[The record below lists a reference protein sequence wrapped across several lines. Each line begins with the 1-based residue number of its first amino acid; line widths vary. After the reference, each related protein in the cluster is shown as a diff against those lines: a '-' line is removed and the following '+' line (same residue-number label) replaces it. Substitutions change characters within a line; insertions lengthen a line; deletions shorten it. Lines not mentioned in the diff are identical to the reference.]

1 MKKVF
6 PAFLSCQGAR
16 LSDDEKRLFE
26 RYNPL
31 GVCLFS
37 KFCAN
42 IESREQVQNL
52 VHDIKEAT
60 GRDDVLIAVDQEGG
74 RVRRLVEPEFMPV
87 AAQQSLTTAELAEQ
101 HAYLISK
108 DLHDCGINVNFAPV
122 LDKMTPQTS
131 NVLQGRCFESN
142 IAELGRAM
150 VEAYMQQGICP
161 CIKHLP
167 GHGRAAVDPHLE
179 LPVINE
185 DLATLQEDFAPF
197 KALKDAPMGMV
208 AHIVLPAVDAQ
219 NAATLSQKVIREII
233 RGQIGFAG
241 LLVSD
246 AIVMQALKGTI
257 AERAERAVAA
267 GCDVICLGN
276 TGFEV
281 NEELCQSKIEMTD
294 EASERLNKV
303 FQVIENKPDF
313 SNYEYMKNKYCAA
326 LKNIISYNYDY
337 DATEVLNRLR
347 QA

>member
-37 KFCAN
+37 KFCTN

-52 VHDIKEAT
+52 VRDIKEAT
-60 GRDDVLIAVDQEGG
+60 GRNDVLIAVDQEGG
-74 RVRRLVEPEFMPV
+74 RVRRLVEPEFMPM
-87 AAQQSLTTAELAEQ
+87 AAQQNLTTVELAEQ

-108 DLHDCGINVNFAPV
+108 DLHDCGLNVNFAPV

-131 NVLQGRCFESN
+131 NVLQGRCFDNN

-150 VEAYMQQGICP
+150 VDTYVRQGICP
-161 CIKHLP
+161 CVKHLP

-219 NAATLSQKVIREII
+219 NAATLSEKVIREII
-233 RGQIGFAG
+233 RGQIGFNG

-257 AERAERAVAA
+257 GERAERAIAA

-276 TGFEV
+276 AGFEA
-281 NEELCQSKIEMTD
+281 NFELCQSKIEMTD

-313 SNYEYMKNKYCAA
+313 SNYEYVKNKYCAE

>member
-1 MKKVF
+1 MKKVL

-52 VHDIKEAT
+52 VQDIKEAV
-60 GRDDVLIAVDQEGG
+60 GHNKVLIAVDQEGG

-87 AAQQSLTTAELAEQ
+87 AAQQNMTTVELAEQ

-131 NVLQGRCFESN
+131 NVLQGRCFDSN

-150 VEAYMQQGICP
+150 VDTYVRQGICP
-161 CIKHLP
+161 CVKHLP

-185 DLATLQEDFAPF
+185 DLAVLQEDFAPF
-197 KALKDAPMGMV
+197 RALSDAPMGMV
-208 AHIVLPAVDAQ
+208 AHIVLSAVDTQ
-219 NAATLSQKVIREII
+219 NAATLSAKVIREII
-233 RGQIGFAG
+233 RGQIGFSG
-241 LLVSD
+241 VLVSD
-246 AIVMQALKGTI
+246 AIMMQALKGTV
-257 AERAERAVAA
+257 AERAEHAIAA
-267 GCDVICLGN
+267 GCDVVCLGN
-276 TGFEV
+276 AGFEA
-281 NEELCQSKIEMTD
+281 NFELCQSNIVMTD
-294 EASERLNKV
+294 EAAERVNKV
-303 FQVIENKPDF
+303 FQLIEKTPDF
-313 SNYEYMKNKYCAA
+313 SDYEYVKNKYCAT
-326 LKNIISYNYDY
+326 LKNIVSYNYDY
-337 DATEVLNRLR
+337 DATEILNRLR

>member
-6 PAFLSCQGAR
+6 PAFLSCQCAR

-52 VHDIKEAT
+52 VRDIKEAT

-87 AAQQSLTTAELAEQ
+87 AAQQNLTTAELAGQ

-131 NVLQGRCFESN
+131 NVLQGRCFEN
-142 IAELGRAM
+142 HIAELGRAM
-150 VEAYMQQGICP
+150 VETYVRQGICP
-161 CIKHLP
+161 CVKHLP

-197 KALKDAPMGMV
+197 KALGDAPMGMA
-208 AHIVLPAVDAQ
+208 AHIVLTAVDAQ
-219 NAATLSQKVIREII
+219 NAATLSEKVMREII
-233 RGQIGFAG
+233 RGQIGFGG

-257 AERAERAVAA
+257 GERAERAAAA

-276 TGFEV
+276 AGFEA

-303 FQVIENKPDF
+303 FQIIENKPNF
-313 SNYEYMKNKYCAA
+313 SNYEYIKNKYCAE